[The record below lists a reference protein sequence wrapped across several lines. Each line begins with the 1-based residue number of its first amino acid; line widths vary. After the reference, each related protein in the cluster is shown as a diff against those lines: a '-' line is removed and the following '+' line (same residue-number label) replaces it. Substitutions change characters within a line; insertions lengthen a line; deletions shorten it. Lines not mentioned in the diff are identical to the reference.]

1 MCHIRFAFPFP
12 NLPQPARVDACLIL
26 PPESSHAHSFL
37 TICKNLKTGKITHIV
52 SQFMM
57 ISPGILTT
65 QVRPG
70 CWLATH

>member
-1 MCHIRFAFPFP
+1 MHLYQPFS
-12 NLPQPARVDACLIL
+12 LSVHRR
-26 PPESSHAHSFL
+26 AHSFL

-65 QVRPG
+65 QAG
-70 CWLATH
+70 LAKGATESRCPLACMHASLYA